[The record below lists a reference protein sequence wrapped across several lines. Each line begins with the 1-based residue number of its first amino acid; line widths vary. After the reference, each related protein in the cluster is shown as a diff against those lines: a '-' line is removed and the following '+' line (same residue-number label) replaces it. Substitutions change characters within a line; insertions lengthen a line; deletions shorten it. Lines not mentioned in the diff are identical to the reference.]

1 MIEVFGGSEL
11 LGSEVFGGSELLGSE
26 VFGDSDVFGGFEVF
40 GCSEL
45 LGSDDCGCPVLV
57 VGKVK
62 EGVTTA
68 TVDFPSSTKFAFA
81 SLMEIQATCTVTIIR
96 LMLCSFFSL

>member
-1 MIEVFGGSEL
+1 MLLDSEVFGGSEL

-26 VFGDSDVFGGFEVF
+26 VFGGSV
-40 GCSEL
+40 L
-45 LGSDDCGCPVLV
+45 LGSDVCGCPVLV